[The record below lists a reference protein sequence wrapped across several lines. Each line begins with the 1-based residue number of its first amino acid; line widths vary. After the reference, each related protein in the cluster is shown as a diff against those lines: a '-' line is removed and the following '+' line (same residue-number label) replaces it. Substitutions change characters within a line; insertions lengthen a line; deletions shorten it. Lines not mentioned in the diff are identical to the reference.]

1 MTKLPLKVR
10 ILEYAIE
17 KDAPFTIDELVEKLG
32 PEYKGERFA
41 NYHFMEKLVRLNTG
55 VNTMEDSKV
64 WYDENGE
71 LKAEYV
77 ITDFGKSYERLIPG
91 HKKKNA

>member
-32 PEYKGERFA
+32 RSIKARGLPLSLYGKTRTSQYRSQ
-41 NYHFMEKLVRLNTG
+41 YHGGQQG
-55 VNTMEDSKV
+55 VV
-64 WYDENGE
+64 
-71 LKAEYV
+71 
-77 ITDFGKSYERLIPG
+77 
-91 HKKKNA
+91 